1 MLLATRGEGV
11 GNMHVV
17 MFGPVSEY
25 KFLRALAKTGVQ
37 ITGLGMTPKASLPGN
52 VKQLLDAYVQVS
64 SLYSEAIV
72 TRAVAYIHKQK
83 HIDQIINTSELMVL
97 PAARAREACGIP
109 GVNYKQGMLC
119 RDKSQMK
126 DFMRLNDI
134 PCAAS
139 MPAETSVQVREFARK
154 YGYPI
159 IIKPREGVASMGT
172 YRIDNDA
179 KLEQVLQQ
187 PVVQQ
192 APSIA
197 VEEFIE
203 GHEGTYDTL
212 TLNGEVV
219 CEFVTHY
226 FPNVLLSMKD
236 PTITPYS
243 ITVNSLDTNPSYD
256 QLKKLGRRVIS
267 ALGLGTTP
275 THMEW
280 LNGPKGLKFSEI
292 GARPPAADFW
302 DLYSAANEI
311 DLYDEWAKLMIFGKA
326 SPQIAQL
333 KRSYAA
339 GLISIRPHKQGRV
352 KGYSGLDYVH
362 KKYSQYIF
370 ASRIPHPGEPTESI
384 ANGFTTN
391 AWFKM
396 RHPEE
401 DVLKAMFEDIAKNV
415 HMYAE

>member
-1 MLLATRGEGV
+1 
-11 GNMHVV
+11 MHVV
-17 MFGPVSEY
+17 ILGPVSEY

-37 ITGLGMTPKASLPGN
+37 ITGLGMTPKESLPGN

-64 SLYSEAIV
+64 SLYSESIV

-83 HIDQIINTSELMVL
+83 HVDQIINTSELMVL

-109 GVNYKQGMLC
+109 GVNYHQGQLC

-126 DFMRLNDI
+126 DFMRRHDI

-139 MPAETSVQVREFARK
+139 MPADSVAAVRAFAQK
-154 YGYPI
+154 VGYPI
-159 IIKPREGVASMGT
+159 ILKPREGVASMGT
-172 YRIDNDA
+172 FRIDSDA
-179 KLEQVLQQ
+179 KLEQVVNQ
-187 PVVQQ
+187 PVVRQ
-192 APSIA
+192 APSVA

-203 GHEGTYDTL
+203 GNEGTYDTL
-212 TLNGEVV
+212 TSDGEVV

-243 ITVNSLDTNPSYD
+243 ITVNSLDTNPAYD
-256 QLKKLGRRVIS
+256 RLKQLGRRVIS
-267 ALGLGTTP
+267 ALQLKTTA

-326 SPQIAQL
+326 SPQIVKL
-333 KRSYAA
+333 KRTFAA

-352 KGYSGLDYVH
+352 KGYSGLDYVNQ
-362 KKYSQYIF
+362 KYGQWIF
-370 ASRIPHPGEPTESI
+370 GRRLPQPGDMTESI

-391 AWFKM
+391 AWFKI

-401 DVLKAMFEDIAKNV
+401 DVLKEIFEDIAKHV
-415 HMYAE
+415 HMHAE

>member
-1 MLLATRGEGV
+1 
-11 GNMHVV
+11 MHVV
-17 MFGPVSEY
+17 MLGPVSEY

-64 SLYSEAIV
+64 SLYSESIV
-72 TRAVAYIHKQK
+72 ARAVAYIHKQK
-83 HIDQIINTSELMVL
+83 HVDQIINTSELMVL

-109 GVNYKQGMLC
+109 GVTYEQGQLC
-119 RDKSQMK
+119 RDKSKMK
-126 DFMRLNDI
+126 AFMRRHEI

-139 MPAETSVQVREFARK
+139 MPADTIAEVRAFAKQV
-154 YGYPI
+154 GYPI
-159 IIKPREGVASMGT
+159 ILKPREGVASMGT
-172 YRIDNDA
+172 FRIDNDA
-179 KLEQVLQQ
+179 VLEQVVNQ
-187 PVVQQ
+187 PVVRQS
-192 APSIA
+192 PSVA

-243 ITVNSLDTNPSYD
+243 ITVNSLDSNPSYD
-256 QLKKLGRRVIS
+256 RLKQLGRRVIT

-311 DLYDEWAKLMIFGKA
+311 DLYDEWAKLMIFGRVA
-326 SPQIAQL
+326 PQVQKL
-333 KRSYAA
+333 KRTYAA

-352 KGYSGLDYVH
+352 VGYSGLEYVNQ
-362 KKYSQYIF
+362 KYGQWIF
-370 ASRIPHPGEPTESI
+370 ARRIPQPGDLTESI

-401 DVLKAMFEDIAKNV
+401 DVLKAMFEDIAKHV
-415 HMYAE
+415 RMIAE